1 MIEFPAKETRDD
13 LEAEGLAHV
22 FGGWSE
28 DLAVDVDLA
37 TAPTMPDLPS
47 DGSGDG
53 VPPRVPDPLVQVEV
67 ADWMRDDRR
76 TEQLT
81 LLLV

>member
-1 MIEFPAKETRDD
+1 MIESLAKEACDD

-22 FGGWSE
+22 FGGRSE
-28 DLAVDVDLA
+28 DLPVDIDQA
-37 TAPTMPDLPS
+37 IAPTMPGLPS

-53 VPPRVPDPLVQVEV
+53 VPSRVPDPLVQVEV
-67 ADWMRDDRR
+67 ADRVRDDRR
-76 TEQLT
+76 TEHLT

>member
-1 MIEFPAKETRDD
+1 LIESLAKEACDD

-22 FGGWSE
+22 FGGRSE
-28 DLAVDVDLA
+28 DLPVDIDQA
-37 TAPTMPDLPS
+37 IAPTMPGLPS

-67 ADWMRDDRR
+67 ADWVRDDRR
-76 TEQLT
+76 TEHLI

>member
-1 MIEFPAKETRDD
+1 MIEFPAREACDD

-22 FGGWSE
+22 FGGRSE
-28 DLAVDVDLA
+28 DLPVDIDQA
-37 TAPTMPDLPS
+37 IAPTMPGLPS

-67 ADWMRDDRR
+67 ADWVRDDRR
-76 TEQLT
+76 TEHLA